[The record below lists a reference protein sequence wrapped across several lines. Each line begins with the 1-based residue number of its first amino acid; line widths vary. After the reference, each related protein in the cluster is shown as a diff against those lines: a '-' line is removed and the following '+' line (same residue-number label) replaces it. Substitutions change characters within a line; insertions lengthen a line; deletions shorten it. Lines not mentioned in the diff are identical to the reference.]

1 MGRDKGD
8 AVTVDG
14 EPTFYDLLQVT
25 PDADEAVITAAYR
38 SRMRRLHPD
47 VNPTT
52 DVSLVARI
60 NEAYEVLSDPARR
73 RDYDEGLARA
83 KRAAEREEQMKAER
97 QRPARPSSPRSST
110 SPGSSGPPTPPP
122 MPPSFGRQAP
132 GVRQPDSSWTF
143 IPGPTET
150 TNRIAVAGVIFGVL
164 GLCLG
169 PFGFIPAIFM
179 GFAGSKRAKNGAPH
193 GGLATTAIVLGFIGL
208 AFFSL
213 ILFQSFGG
221 RLFSLGLGLDRGS
234 SAPATSAAAP
244 DPGASNKANLTSGG
258 CLLGGGVDRPRPDP
272 GCTPGRLRADAGDY
286 SMCDGDYAPKAPSA
300 SVLRER
306 KELVAAAYS
315 SSSVTFTPKDVGWL
329 IPPAL
334 GGSWDAENLWPV
346 KESLNGAQI
355 GRLRDRLCAS
365 PRTLTVEELAEAA
378 RSGVLSEL
386 AGAPRS

>member
-1 MGRDKGD
+1 MS
-8 AVTVDG
+8 VDG

-60 NEAYEVLSDPARR
+60 NEAYEVLSDPKRR

-83 KRAAEREEQMKAER
+83 NRAAEREEQLKAER
-97 QRPARPSSPRSST
+97 QRAARPSSPRT
-110 SPGSSGPPTPPP
+110 SASPRSSGPPPPPP
-122 MPPSFGRQAP
+122 MPPSFGRQAH

-193 GGLATTAIVLGFIGL
+193 GGLATTATVLGFIGL

-213 ILFQSFGG
+213 ILLQSFGG
-221 RLFSLGLGLDRGS
+221 RLFSLGLGQDRS
-234 SAPATSAAAP
+234 ISAPATSAAAP
-244 DPGASNKANLTSGG
+244 DPGASDKANLTSGG
-258 CLLGGGVDRPRPDP
+258 CLLGGGADRPRPDP
-272 GCTPGRLRADAGDY
+272 GCTPGGLRPDV
-286 SMCDGDYAPKAPSA
+286 GDYAMCGADFVPKGPSA

-315 SSSVTFTPKDVGWL
+315 SRSVTFTARDVGWL
-329 IPPAL
+329 IPPQL

-346 KESLNGAQI
+346 KAWLTATQVD
-355 GRLRDRLCAS
+355 RLRDRLCAS
-365 PRTLTVEELAEAA
+365 PQMLTVEELAEAA
-378 RSGVLSEL
+378 RSGVLREL
-386 AGAPRS
+386 AGAPRP

>member
-1 MGRDKGD
+1 MSRDEGD
-8 AVTVDG
+8 AVSVDG

-52 DVSLVARI
+52 DISLVARI
-60 NEAYEVLSDPARR
+60 NEAYEVLSDPAGR

-83 KRAAEREEQMKAER
+83 KRAAEREEQLKAER
-97 QRPARPSSPRSST
+97 QRAARPSSPRTSA
-110 SPGSSGPPTPPP
+110 SPGSSGPPPPP
-122 MPPSFGRQAP
+122 MPPSFGRQTP

-143 IPGPTET
+143 IPGPTDT
-150 TNRIAVAGVIFGVL
+150 RNRIAVAGVIFGAL

-221 RLFSLGLGLDRGS
+221 RLFSLGLGQGRGI

-244 DPGASNKANLTSGG
+244 EPGASTKANLTSGG
-258 CLLGGGVDRPRPDP
+258 CLLGGDADRPRPDP
-272 GCTPGRLRADAGDY
+272 GCTPGVVTADAGDY
-286 SMCDGDYAPKAPSA
+286 SMCDGDFAPKAPSA

-315 SSSVTFTPKDVGWL
+315 SRSVTYTAKDVGWL
-329 IPPAL
+329 IPPQL

-346 KESLNGAQI
+346 KASLTATQI
-355 GRLRDRLCAS
+355 DRLRDRLCAS

-378 RSGVLSEL
+378 RSGVLREL